1 MAYNKDTITVRNIF
15 VTGFTLIE
23 LLFVV
28 IILGILTGV
37 SLPRFKETFLTLQLD
52 SFSQELQGLMN
63 YVHERA
69 VIEGKVF
76 FLNIDN
82 GAKEYWVIGKG
93 DLQRFKTYRLPGD
106 ISVEADKE
114 EIAFYP
120 DGSIDKVNINIITS
134 RNQSVI
140 LTTKGIFGGVK
151 LLRKK

>member
-1 MAYNKDTITVRNIF
+1 MAHNKKT

-37 SLPRFKETFLTLQLD
+37 SLPQFKKSFVTLQLN
-52 SFSQELQGLMN
+52 SFSRELQGLMN

-93 DLQRFKTYRLPGD
+93 DSQRFKSYRLPGD
-106 ISVEADKE
+106 IHVEADKE
-114 EIAFYP
+114 EIGFYP
-120 DGSIDKVNINIITS
+120 DGNIDKVNIKIITS
-134 RNQSVI
+134 RDVSVT

-151 LLRKK
+151 LLREE